1 MSSGAENLTVNSN
14 DTVILI
20 ASQLMARGNSNVN
33 SVTELKRYALTAWE
47 VYNGGFNV
55 GIQNIS
61 TEIPTEYS
69 CQTKLSQ
76 SV

>member
-33 SVTELKRYALTAWE
+33 SVTELK
-47 VYNGGFNV
+47 GMH
-55 GIQNIS
+55 
-61 TEIPTEYS
+61 
-69 CQTKLSQ
+69 
-76 SV
+76 